1 MVPVID
7 MHCDTMAL
15 IRNVEVQTANLKKG
29 ITDRPVIGCFK
40 AREDELKNGLHFREN
55 SRMMDA
61 KRLKS
66 SNYMCQCLGL
76 CSSKQSASNAGVD
89 PWEYL
94 LMISDTCDE
103 EVAANA
109 DLIRPVTTGTQME
122 KVFAEGYA
130 PVLKTIED
138 SMAMGGD
145 VEKLAEMYR
154 RGIRVAGFTWNF
166 ENDLGFGHKYVTDPV
181 TGKKHLELDTE
192 NGLKPAGFEF
202 VKAMEDMGIIMDI
215 SHLNDAGIR
224 DVFATAKKST
234 PIIATHS
241 NARALCPH
249 PRNLPDEFLR
259 EIAERGG
266 VTGINFCHA
275 FLNKACM
282 NDEQKFSRMEDM
294 TAHMKYI
301 KNVAGI
307 DAIGLGSD
315 FDGITSDVD
324 FYGCGEIHMLEE
336 GMEKAG
342 FTEDEI
348 EKVFYR
354 NVLRVFKEV
363 LG

>member
-15 IRNVEVQTANLKKG
+15 IRNVKVQTENRKKG
-29 ITDRPVIGCFK
+29 IELQMISCFK
-40 AREDELKNGLHFREN
+40 ATKDELENGLSFREN
-55 SRMMDA
+55 HRMIDA
-61 KRLKS
+61 KRLKAS
-66 SNYMCQCLGL
+66 SYLCQCLGL
-76 CSSKQSASNAGVD
+76 CSSERSAANAGVD

-94 LMISDTCDE
+94 LMISDTCDG

-109 DLIRPVTTGTQME
+109 DLVRPVTTGTEME
-122 KVFAEGYA
+122 KVFAEGVA
-130 PVLKTIED
+130 PVMKTIED
-138 SMAMGGD
+138 SMALGGD
-145 VEKLAEMYR
+145 LEKLAEMYR
-154 RGIRVAGFTWNF
+154 RGVRVASLTWNF
-166 ENDLGFGHKYVTDPV
+166 ENELGFGHRYVTDPE
-181 TGKKHLELDTE
+181 TGKKSLVLDTE

-202 VKAMEDMGIIMDI
+202 VKAMEEMGVILDI

-224 DVFATAKKST
+224 DAFAAMKKST

-259 EIAERGG
+259 ELADRGG
-266 VTGINFCHA
+266 ITGINFCHA
-275 FLNKACM
+275 FLNPECM
-282 NDEQKFSRMEDM
+282 DDSQKYSRIEDM

-301 KNVAGI
+301 RNVAGI
-307 DAIGLGSD
+307 DTIGLGSD

-342 FTEDEI
+342 FTDDEI

-354 NVLRVFKEV
+354 NALRVFKEV